1 MIGISFEIPNNYGS
15 YIKDIFKGLKLED
28 YYWNIFDSEV
38 LNLQGKNLFLNNIYN
53 SNTLSHFNN
62 ENYYLIFTNFQGYKY
77 KNSYDNIK
85 SYSEFLKSDCEII
98 VVIVDSIYV
107 DIFAKSSKILN
118 TIRKNAFDNG
128 YMNIKS
134 LYKINETFRVFGAID
149 WWKVV

>member
-1 MIGISFEIPNNYGS
+1 LRVLSEPLWRLKWKCSQKLLYSDNSFKNLLVI
-15 YIKDIFKGLKLED
+15 IFTSSDENLKRV
-28 YYWNIFDSEV
+28 F
-38 LNLQGKNLFLNNIYN
+38 LFLNNIYN

-98 VVIVDSIYV
+98 MVIVDSVYV
-107 DIFAKSSKILN
+107 DIFVKSSKTLN

-128 YMNIKS
+128 YMNIKV
-134 LYKINETFRVFGAID
+134 LYKINETFRAFEAIE
-149 WWKVV
+149 WW

>member
-28 YYWNIFDSEV
+28 YYWNVFDSEV
-38 LNLQGKNLFLNNIYN
+38 LDLQGNNLFLNNVYN
-53 SNTLSHFNN
+53 SNILNFIND
-62 ENYYLIFTNFQGYKY
+62 ENYYLIFTNFQGYKC
-77 KNSYDNIK
+77 KNSVNNIK

-98 VVIVDSIYV
+98 MVIVDSVYV
-107 DIFAKSSKILN
+107 DIFVKSSKTLN

-149 WWKVV
+149 